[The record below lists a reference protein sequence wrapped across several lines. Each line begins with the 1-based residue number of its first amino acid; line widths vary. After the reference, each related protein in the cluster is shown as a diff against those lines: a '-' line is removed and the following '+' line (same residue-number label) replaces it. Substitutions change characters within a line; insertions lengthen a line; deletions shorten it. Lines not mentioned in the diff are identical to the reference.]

1 MQDLLFGVF
10 LFCILFST
18 SCCAIASDK
27 ATSSAKQHA
36 PELNSQENA
45 FAGSTHRFDVEVK
58 AMLDEVYAD
67 GTASLEKEIAPVRV
81 LPVVDIDLLKLRDA
95 RQLCKQLGIRQK
107 VGGKDA
113 PLSWM
118 KAQISAKLAE
128 KLEKIV
134 VCVEEPLAV

>member
-1 MQDLLFGVF
+1 MQDLLFGLF

-27 ATSSAKQHA
+27 APSSANQNALK
-36 PELNSQENA
+36 LNLNCQKNA
-45 FAGSTHRFDVEVK
+45 SAGSTHRFDVEVK

-67 GTASLEKEIAPVRV
+67 GTASLEKEVAPVQV
-81 LPVVDIDLLKLRDA
+81 LPVVDITLLKLRDA
-95 RQLCKQLGIRQK
+95 RQLCKQLGICQK

-128 KLEKIV
+128 KLAFAQILET
-134 VCVEEPLAV
+134 AR